1 MKVGDLV
8 RVYRRLWHV
17 YGRQNQVGMV
27 VRTANGYSG
36 MLVSWQDGVSLFA
49 RPDLLEVVNESW

>member
-1 MKVGDLV
+1 M
-8 RVYRRLWHV
+8 LWDI
-17 YGRQNQVGMV
+17 YGRQGHIGMV